1 MDLQSVHRGKI
12 MNQLYN
18 MWNQEYIQN
27 LAARQHHNQ
36 QLAQGMEC
44 VQKLKELLNAMD
56 EVEPAYQQMVGA
68 EMCATIIE
76 HFSKKM

>member
-1 MDLQSVHRGKI
+1 
-12 MNQLYN
+12 
-18 MWNQEYIQN
+18 
-27 LAARQHHNQ
+27 
-36 QLAQGMEC
+36 MEC

-76 HFSKKM
+76 HFSKNM

>member
-1 MDLQSVHRGKI
+1 
-12 MNQLYN
+12 
-18 MWNQEYIQN
+18 
-27 LAARQHHNQ
+27 
-36 QLAQGMEC
+36 MEC
-44 VQKLKELLNAMD
+44 VQKLKELLNSMD